1 MSKLLRNLVL
11 VAGACTA
18 AAVLLTMTIK
28 SALAQPAPVEEAA
41 KPAPPAGQTYIGV
54 KECAACH
61 FKQYMAW
68 KKTKHA
74 KESYEILPEK
84 YRADG
89 QCVVCHST
97 GYGAAS
103 GYKDATTPNLMGV
116 TCEACHG
123 PGSKH
128 AEIAKQYTNKKL
140 SPAEEKIVRDS
151 IWRQLPYNVCVSCH
165 VDKAHKDHPRYS
177 KE

>member
-1 MSKLLRNLVL
+1 
-11 VAGACTA
+11 
-18 AAVLLTMTIK
+18 
-28 SALAQPAPVEEAA
+28 
-41 KPAPPAGQTYIGV
+41 
-54 KECAACH
+54 
-61 FKQYMAW
+61 MAW

-74 KESYEILPEK
+74 KESFEILPEK

-89 QCVVCHST
+89 QCVVCHT
-97 GYGAAS
+97 HRLRRGRAATRTRPRRTWS
-103 GYKDATTPNLMGV
+103 GV